1 MPTAKATGSVPGR
14 RPYCWWPPKCNGTSG
29 VPARKTRAPIPAG
42 PWNLCAERLI
52 AATPSAEMDR
62 PLADDLDGVG
72 VQRHASVVC
81 QGGQFGY
88 RLEHAR
94 IVVAEHYA

>member
-1 MPTAKATGSVPGR
+1 
-14 RPYCWWPPKCNGTSG
+14 
-29 VPARKTRAPIPAG
+29 
-42 PWNLCAERLI
+42 
-52 AATPSAEMDR
+52 MDR